1 MSLDRLK
8 HLLGRWARH
17 QAMTRGRLAGLW
29 RRLAPPSGPEWAEY
43 LRRHGGL
50 HAMGRHCSIQTNVV
64 ITDPAHVRLGDNVS
78 LSGCTLFGHDGVVNM
93 LRTAYG
99 GEIDRVGRIDIRDN
113 VFIGHQAIVM
123 PGVTIGPDAVVAAGS
138 VVTRD
143 VPPGAVVGGVPA
155 KPFSTVARLHASL
168 VAQTR
173 ELPWRD
179 LLSRREHPR
188 APASPELQAARLRHF
203 FGPGS
208 EVATSAAP
216 ASAPAPARED
226 VHGEAHAR

>member
-1 MSLDRLK
+1 MSLRTV
-8 HLLGRWARH
+8 LGNLCR
-17 QAMTRGRLAGLW
+17 RLALRQGRAVGLW
-29 RRLAPPSGPEWAEY
+29 RRLSPPTGVQWAEY

-50 HAMGRHCSIQTNVV
+50 HAMGERCSVQTNVV
-64 ITDPAHVRLGDNVS
+64 ITDPAYTRLGNNVS

-99 GEIDRVGRIDIRDN
+99 GELDRVGPIDIRDN

-143 VPPGAVVGGVPA
+143 VPPGTVVGGIPA
-155 KPFSTVARLHASL
+155 RPIARTRELHAAL

-173 ELPWRD
+173 SLPWHGQLAHRGD
-179 LLSRREHPR
+179 PR
-188 APASPELQAARLRHF
+188 APASAALNAQRIRHF
-203 FGPGS
+203 FGPS
-208 EVATSAAP
+208 PAAAVP
-216 ASAPAPARED
+216 GAS
-226 VHGEAHAR
+226 HGT

>member
-1 MSLDRLK
+1 MSLRQ
-8 HLLGRWARH
+8 HLGRLVRRI
-17 QAMTRGRLAGLW
+17 AMDHGRLTGLW
-29 RRLAPPSGPEWAEY
+29 RRLAPPGGDDWAEY

-50 HAMGRHCSIQTNVV
+50 HAMGQKCAIQTNVV
-64 ITDPAHVRLGDNVS
+64 ITDPAYVRLGNNVR

-93 LRTAYG
+93 LREAYG
-99 GEIDRVGRIDIRDN
+99 GELDRVGKIDIRDN

-155 KPFSTVARLHASL
+155 KPFTTVAKLHASL
-168 VAQTR
+168 LDQTR
-173 ELPWRD
+173 ELPWHELISQRD
-179 LLSRREHPR
+179 NPL

-203 FGPGS
+203 FGPPPPQAAGS
-208 EVATSAAP
+208 
-216 ASAPAPARED
+216 
-226 VHGEAHAR
+226 AHAR

>member
-1 MSLDRLK
+1 MIRRL
-8 HLLGRWARH
+8 LLQPLARAARH
-17 QAMTRGRLAGLW
+17 LALEHGRGAGLW

-50 HAMGRHCSIQTNVV
+50 HAMGRQCSIQTNVV
-64 ITDPAHVRLGDNVS
+64 ITDPAYVRLGNNVS

-99 GEIDRVGRIDIRDN
+99 GELDRVGPIDIRDN

-138 VVTRD
+138 VVSRD

-155 KPFSTVARLHASL
+155 RPFTTVEKLHATLQARTS
-168 VAQTR
+168 

-179 LLSRREHPR
+179 LLARRADPR
-188 APASPELQAARLRHF
+188 APASPELQAMRLRHF
-203 FGPGS
+203 FGPPG
-208 EVATSAAP
+208 AAD
-216 ASAPAPARED
+216 AD
-226 VHGEAHAR
+226 Q